1 MPHTAQDTVDARD
14 FLMNENTTPGAARTR
29 RLRRTVLPTAVA
41 ALTLAAGLAG
51 IQLYDGSEG
60 AGTGTKPVANGER
73 TPGGWQQTSVPFEKG
88 DITAVAALDDKRAW
102 AVGYNLKSYD
112 EVEHVALRWD
122 GAAWKQE
129 STMPAGVFPTALTV
143 KAADDIWAAGSTLV
157 HWDGKAWTESRAAQD
172 PAGRVMPEAL
182 ASAPDGSVWS
192 AGRAMGMGVKT
203 GVPSIQSWDG
213 TRWVRQKLPAT
224 GNGEVNGIVAL
235 SKDDVWAVGTSYA
248 ADAESDQEPLALHFD
263 GTSWTKAALP
273 GTSSHATWLSGL
285 AAPSAQDLWAV
296 GGRFTNAG
304 DQPYALHY
312 DGNVWKRTATPD
324 VPDGRLRAVGKAANG
339 SVWAVGG
346 KGSASVGLRW
356 DAAGRRW
363 EKLAAPGISVRGLGA
378 VPGSST
384 LWAVGIATTGDLVP
398 RIARFGG

>member
-1 MPHTAQDTVDARD
+1 MD
-14 FLMNENTTPGAARTR
+14 ENTTPGAGRTR
-29 RLRRTVLPTAVA
+29 RLRRTVLPTAIA

-51 IQLYDGSEG
+51 VQLYHGSEG
-60 AGTGTKPVANGER
+60 SGTGTAPVANGER

-88 DITAVAALDDKRAW
+88 DITAVAALGDKQAW

-122 GAAWKQE
+122 GTAWKQE
-129 STMPAGVFPTALTV
+129 STMPDGVFPTTLTV
-143 KAADDIWAAGSTLV
+143 TAVDDIWAAGSTLV
-157 HWDGKAWTESRAAQD
+157 HWDGKAWTEERAAKD
-172 PAGRVMPEAL
+172 PAGWVIPEAL

-213 TRWVRQKLPAT
+213 KRWVRHELPAT
-224 GNGEVNGIVAL
+224 GNGELNGIVAL
-235 SKDDVWAVGTSYA
+235 SKDDVWAVGASYA
-248 ADAESDQEPLALHFD
+248 SDAESDQEPLALHFD
-263 GTSWTKAALP
+263 GTTWTEARLP

-285 AAPSAQDLWAV
+285 AAPSAKDLWAV
-296 GGRFTNAG
+296 GGSFTKTG

-312 DGNVWKRTATPD
+312 DGKAWKRTATPD
-324 VPDGRLRAVGKAANG
+324 VPDGRLRAVGQAANG

-356 DAAGRRW
+356 DEAEHHW
-363 EKLAAPGISVRGLGA
+363 EKLAAPGISSRGLGA
-378 VPGSST
+378 VPGSSA
-384 LWAVGIATTGDLVP
+384 LWAVGIATKGDLVP
-398 RIARFGG
+398 QIVRFSG